1 MESRDRTQLDEIP
14 EDRTMQLD
22 EIPEDRTTRLDE
34 VQGGRSRLDEEQSDR
49 TTRLDEVQSDRTRL
63 EEGADSNDGGF
74 ESKRLSY
81 EEAIRKAINIYCPKR
96 FNISRNIHSN

>member
-1 MESRDRTQLDEIP
+1 MESRDRT
-14 EDRTMQLD
+14 RLD

-34 VQGGRSRLDEEQSDR
+34 EHGDRTRLDEEHS
-49 TTRLDEVQSDRTRL
+49 VRTRL

-81 EEAIRKAINIYCPKR
+81 EEAIRKAINIFCLNR
-96 FNISRNIHSN
+96 FKNI

>member
-1 MESRDRTQLDEIP
+1 MEPRDRTRLDEIP

-22 EIPEDRTTRLDE
+22 EE
-34 VQGGRSRLDEEQSDR
+34 QGGRSRLDEEQSVRTRLEEVPEDR

-74 ESKRLSY
+74 ENKRLSY
-81 EEAIRKAINIYCPKR
+81 EEAIRKAINIFCLKR
-96 FNISRNIHSN
+96 FKISRNIHSN